1 MPRDYKIY
9 LNDILASIAKIAE
22 YTKDVSFEEFSEDGM
37 REDAIIRN
45 LITIGEAVKSI
56 PKEVRSK
63 SSEVQW
69 EEVAG
74 FRDILIHQ
82 YFGTDLETVWD
93 IIKNDLPKLKISIE
107 SLVKKL

>member
-1 MPRDYKIY
+1 MPRNYKIY
-9 LNDILASIAKIAE
+9 LNDILASIAKIEE
-22 YTKDVSFEEFSEDGM
+22 YTKDVSFEEFSEDSM

-45 LITIGEAVKSI
+45 LITIGEAVKGI
-56 PKEVRSK
+56 PKDIKSK
-63 SSEVQW
+63 SPETEW

-93 IIKNDLPKLKISIE
+93 IIKNDLPKLKRSTE
-107 SLVKKL
+107 SLIKKL

>member
-9 LNDILASIAKIAE
+9 LNDILASIVKIE
-22 YTKDVSFEEFSEDGM
+22 RYTKDIHFKEFSEDNM

-45 LITIGEAVKSI
+45 LMTIGEAIKSVPRDI
-56 PKEVRSK
+56 RSK
-63 SSEVQW
+63 SPEIEW

-74 FRDILIHQ
+74 LRDILIHQ

-93 IIKNDLPKLKISIE
+93 IVKNDLPKLKKNID
-107 SLVKKL
+107 SLIKKL

>member
-1 MPRDYKIY
+1 MPRNYKIY
-9 LNDILASIAKIAE
+9 LNDILTSTAKIEE
-22 YTKDVSFEEFSEDGM
+22 YTKDVSFEEFSEDSM

-56 PKEVRSK
+56 PNDIKSK
-63 SSEVQW
+63 SSKIEW

-82 YFGTDLETVWD
+82 YFGTDLETVWG
-93 IIKNDLPKLKISIE
+93 IIKNDLPKLKMSIE
-107 SLVKKL
+107 SLIKKL